1 MDDADFEAVLA
12 AAFQAPVE
20 GAVRRDMSETILQ
33 RVRRNGWARAGVL
46 AGSGLIGVA
55 IASSALVATEL
66 ARPIAG
72 WVMRTLEDL
81 RFDAYPADASPF
93 IVVGL
98 VLMGLTVVRN
108 AIRDL

>member
-1 MDDADFEAVLA
+1 MDDLDFETVLA
-12 AAFQAPVE
+12 AAFQTPVE
-20 GAVRRDMSETILQ
+20 GAVRCDMSETILQ
-33 RVRRNGWARAGVL
+33 RVRRSGWARAWVL

-55 IASSALVATEL
+55 IAGSALVATQL

-72 WVMRTLEDL
+72 WVMRTIEDL
-81 RFDAYPADASPF
+81 RFDAYPTDASPF

>member
-1 MDDADFEAVLA
+1 MDDLDFETVLA
-12 AAFQAPVE
+12 AAFQTPVE

-33 RVRRNGWARAGVL
+33 RIRRSGWARAGVL

-55 IASSALVATEL
+55 IAGSALVATEL

-72 WVMRTLEDL
+72 WVMGTLYEL
-81 RFDAYPADASPF
+81 RLDAYPTDASPF

-98 VLMGLTVVRN
+98 VLMVLTIVRN